1 MIRNVG
7 PLNACFRSIPLAT
20 PDLASREPA
29 VLLDGRG
36 SRTGSRKR
44 KKDSAEVK
52 PLFLINHVYTF
63 FLYSVGNSSF
73 FDTLR
78 AVGAVVSIRSF
89 HLKLWLRERASWSKE
104 PEMQRRK
111 VWLGIGAPRLFQP
124 FLIHFTPLHT
134 SDSARACSPL

>member
-1 MIRNVG
+1 MMIRNVG

-63 FLYSVGNSSF
+63 FYILLEIRLS
-73 FDTLR
+73 
-78 AVGAVVSIRSF
+78 SIRSVR
-89 HLKLWLRERASWSKE
+89 LVQWLAYDPS
-104 PEMQRRK
+104 M
-111 VWLGIGAPRLFQP
+111 
-124 FLIHFTPLHT
+124 
-134 SDSARACSPL
+134 